1 MPDRA
6 AQLIAECK
14 RSGNFPDPMPE
25 YLAGAFVGVS
35 VTALRVKGVL
45 SPKFAKYNG
54 AATPGWSYQYTQAE
68 LCNVKMCLE
77 TCRTLSSNGIASPVD
92 GHLFLIQRKLN
103 SDATPSYSLTDFG
116 IDEGK
121 AFTLKAAAAKY
132 EIPLARL
139 RGAILRG
146 EGKEC
151 RAKGYLDQM
160 ADEGPTIE
168 SIRIWAFGI
177 VGGEHG
183 GVILLF
189 ERDLELFV
197 RQKRK
202 VDRNIYKTPDEL
214 YELVKDDEDQPKVRL
229 KIEVSQ
235 CASHWTK
242 TGRLKSKSSISE
254 FDGKVQEGWE
264 NGKRRGLKTIKRQR
278 YSTLYHGAEFKA
290 LWKATDPHKFVQRMK
305 SVVAAGKPAKEID
318 TELAQEGLVGSRL
331 RRLTILAGVS
341 RNKGDYIRT
350 HRGPRPLR
358 KRSKEGAGANWLRE
372 LLSDGP
378 KYYPMIKDEASKKGI
393 SQPDEAL
400 KQIGGSSHHV
410 YLRGSGRGMIR
421 HAFYCLPGQ
430 QPPTDDEVKRIIAEH
445 QREAAKVA
453 KTTLNHD
460 PAANTN
466 PLDPRNS
473 APFQPTAALTT
484 TASAEPTTPTLNKG
498 GRPRSAEVEAVQ
510 AYIYE
515 RWIKGDKLA
524 KIRAGA
530 EATFGRDRAPKEDAH
545 VTREAH
551 RYAAKKS
558 LPTDRNK

>member
-1 MPDRA
+1 
-6 AQLIAECK
+6 
-14 RSGNFPDPMPE
+14 MPE

-35 VTALRVKGVL
+35 VKALREKGVL
-45 SPKFAKYNG
+45 SPKFAKYKNG
-54 AATPGWSYQYTQAE
+54 AATPGWSHQYTQAE

-103 SDATPSYSLTDFG
+103 SDGTPSYSLTDFG
-116 IDEGK
+116 VDGGK
-121 AFTLKAAAAKY
+121 AFTLEAAAAKY

-146 EGKEC
+146 EGYEC

-183 GVILLF
+183 GVIVLF
-189 ERDLELFV
+189 ERDLQLFV
-197 RQKRK
+197 RHKRK
-202 VDRNIYKTPDEL
+202 VDRKVYKTPDEL
-214 YELVKDDEDQPKVRL
+214 YELVNDDEDQPKVRL

-235 CASHWTK
+235 CARHWAK

-290 LWKATDPHKFVQRMK
+290 LWKIIDPQKFVQTMK
-305 SVVAAGKPAKEID
+305 SLVAAGKTVKEID

-341 RNKGDYIRT
+341 RKKGDYVRT

-358 KRSKEGAGANWLRE
+358 KRSQDGAGANLLRE

-378 KYYPMIKDEASKKGI
+378 KFYPMIKDEASKKGI
-393 SQPDEAL
+393 SQPGEAL
-400 KQIGGSSHHV
+400 KQIRGFSHHV

-430 QPPTDDEVKRIIAEH
+430 QPPTDDEAKRIIAEH
-445 QREAAKVA
+445 QREARAM
-453 KTTLNHD
+453 
-460 PAANTN
+460 PA
-466 PLDPRNS
+466 
-473 APFQPTAALTT
+473 PT
-484 TASAEPTTPTLNKG
+484 SERPKG
-498 GRPRSAEVEAVQ
+498 GRPSNDDSPAKKKQRWC
-510 AYIYE
+510 YE
-515 RWIKGDKLA
+515 QYMTGKKLA
-524 KIRAGA
+524 RILDAARHEFTDNPLKT
-530 EATFGRDRAPKEDAH
+530 EATIII
-545 VTREAH
+545 
-551 RYAAKKS
+551 YAQRWATYKN
-558 LPTDRNK
+558 LPFPRRN